1 MAQGKRIPAKGE
13 IWHVNGDPVEGH
25 EFKGAHY
32 YLVLSEKKLVA
43 ALGTAVCLPITR
55 GGGLA
60 RSKAVTVW
68 LDGDSTDNGKIT
80 GVVLCYQLRALDL
93 LERKARYAATVSP
106 WVMDEILGMVV
117 DLIDPQ

>member
-1 MAQGKRIPAKGE
+1 M
-13 IWHVNGDPVEGH
+13 
-25 EFKGAHY
+25 
-32 YLVLSEKKLVA
+32 
-43 ALGTAVCLPITR
+43 
-55 GGGLA
+55 A

-68 LDGDSTDNGKIT
+68 LDGDSTDTGKIT

-93 LERKARYAATVSP
+93 LERKARYASTVSP